1 MTIDITSFFFN
12 SSIEGAT
19 ATSAWG
25 TSIGQSKSKE
35 CRIEDEKPGVLE
47 LLTGMLYKSVADKSR
62 VDLSAGSQNREVLL
76 CSLFDKIYINNQL
89 LEGQS
94 FALILVR
101 ERSKSHDGRLLIS
114 YPPYALVDGQP
125 INQSAI
131 EAMSTK
137 IGCSSNGC
145 WFVHDISIR
154 NQDELHFSSI
164 VVDKDKPK
172 IYTGTSRQRSEEWN
186 NLVEIK
192 REYTLEELGAILKDM
207 YDNAESGKQIAMIY
221 IFVFKYGEHLV
232 DIYKS
237 SEIIAAAGLNASY
250 STEVDKAYNIYRF
263 ASKKRYIL
271 PGQSLKSSFN
281 LPSSKQTI
289 FFGSPGTGKS
299 WTVQND
305 ILDGVK
311 DDFIFRTTFHPDTDY
326 SAFVGCYKP
335 VMRKL
340 SPAHQPDTIND
351 YKELVDTLK
360 EYLARKYI
368 NWNNQK
374 NYTNITTACALFGY
388 DFHDSIIKME
398 SSGEHSIVDL
408 VSDAH
413 MPGTTYDSVLRAGM
427 RIYQESSNQSL
438 NSEISYSFVPQ
449 VFTEAYVKAWQNPTE
464 QVYLV
469 IEEINRGNCA
479 QIFGDLFQL
488 LDRKKGVSEYPVKAE
503 TALAEYL
510 SNVLEGDAAEGIRE
524 GKLSLPANL
533 NIIATM
539 NTSDQSLFPMD
550 SAFKRRWD
558 WKYIPTTPP
567 ADKSR
572 TMELSFK
579 DKTTT
584 KYGTTIDAGDY
595 EYDWTEFLEKI
606 NEKIQNAT
614 HSDDKQLGF
623 WFVKTEEGAEE
634 ITISSF
640 VSKVVFY
647 LWNDVF
653 RDMGAKDSNP
663 FTIKVD
669 GKNVVM
675 SFNSFFEMNSSGQI
689 VENIGVLHT
698 FLRNVGVEPKVKKAI
713 ADAQDAAQA
722 KEMTEEA

>member
-1 MTIDITSFFFN
+1 MLPNLNELVTPIAEKIERFKMLDCALPTSFTSTVSTINRDSVQFGNGSSCVTNRNGQRIFLSNNWFYIAAILAPLHEPFYQYKKLLNQIVDKEVLKQSDSERIRLAVNSRTDIDEQDKEYLLKFALEPLWWNGGN
-12 SSIEGAT
+12 SS
-19 ATSAWG
+19 
-25 TSIGQSKSKE
+25 
-35 CRIEDEKPGVLE
+35 
-47 LLTGMLYKSVADKSR
+47 TGGKTLDR
-62 VDLSAGSQNREVLL
+62 ND
-76 CSLFDKIYINNQL
+76 
-89 LEGQS
+89 
-94 FALILVR
+94 
-101 ERSKSHDGRLLIS
+101 
-114 YPPYALVDGQP
+114 ALVSAVLS
-125 INQSAI
+125 IAKLVNASQSYVAALW
-131 EAMSTK
+131 E
-137 IGCSSNGC
+137 
-145 WFVHDISIR
+145 F
-154 NQDELHFSSI
+154 F
-164 VVDKDKPK
+164 
-172 IYTGTSRQRSEEWN
+172 
-186 NLVEIK
+186 
-192 REYTLEELGAILKDM
+192 
-207 YDNAESGKQIAMIY
+207 
-221 IFVFKYGEHLV
+221 GEHPEYASLLNEAS
-232 DIYKS
+232 DNILSNSASSAKTIYAK
-237 SEIIAAAGLNASY
+237 E
-250 STEVDKAYNIYRF
+250 
-263 ASKKRYIL
+263 
-271 PGQSLKSSFN
+271 
-281 LPSSKQTI
+281 SKQTI

-299 WTVQND
+299 WTVQHNVLKD
-305 ILDGVK
+305 VK
-311 DDFIFRTTFHPDTDY
+311 DDYIFRTTFHPDTDY
-326 SAFVGCYKP
+326 STFVGCYKP
-335 VMRKL
+335 ISKYSSWGDPSISEAKLLDVFMRTEDETLYKGSIKARYWYEALIHAEDLRRLGIDAQTLSQKL
-340 SPAHQPDTIND
+340 KDKGFASTAYTN
-351 YKELVDTLK
+351 ELTSGIFKIYDWLK
-360 EYLARKYI
+360 ENSLI
-368 NWNNQK
+368 
-374 NYTNITTACALFGY
+374 G
-388 DFHDSIIKME
+388 
-398 SSGEHSIVDL
+398 
-408 VSDAH
+408 
-413 MPGTTYDSVLRAGM
+413 
-427 RIYQESSNQSL
+427 SNT
-438 NSEISYSFVPQ
+438 ISYNFEPQ
-449 VFTEAYVKAWQNPTE
+449 VFTLAYIKAWQNPTE

-510 SNVLEGDAAEGIRE
+510 SSVLEGDAAEGIRD

-653 RDMGAKDSNP
+653 KDMGAKDSNP

-675 SFNSFFEMNSSGQI
+675 SFNSFFEMNSFGQI

>member
-1 MTIDITSFFFN
+1 MLPNLYELVTPIAEKIERFKMLDCALPTSFTSAVSTINRDSVQFGN
-12 SSIEGAT
+12 SSSCVT
-19 ATSAWG
+19 NRN
-25 TSIGQSKSKE
+25 GQ
-35 CRIEDEKPGVLE
+35 RIFLSNNWFYIAAILAPLHEPFYQYKK
-47 LLTGMLYKSVADKSR
+47 LLNQIVDK
-62 VDLSAGSQNREVLL
+62 EVLKQSDSERIRL
-76 CSLFDKIYINNQL
+76 AVNSRTDIDEQDKEYL
-89 LEGQS
+89 LK
-94 FALILVR
+94 FALEPLWWNGGNSSTGGKTLDRNDALV
-101 ERSKSHDGRLLIS
+101 SAVLSIAKLVNASQS
-114 YPPYALVDGQP
+114 YVATLWEFFGEHPEYALLLNVASDN
-125 INQSAI
+125 ILNNSVSA
-131 EAMSTK
+131 TK
-137 IGCSSNGC
+137 A
-145 WFVHDISIR
+145 
-154 NQDELHFSSI
+154 
-164 VVDKDKPK
+164 
-172 IYTGTSRQRSEEWN
+172 IYAKE
-186 NLVEIK
+186 
-192 REYTLEELGAILKDM
+192 
-207 YDNAESGKQIAMIY
+207 
-221 IFVFKYGEHLV
+221 
-232 DIYKS
+232 
-237 SEIIAAAGLNASY
+237 
-250 STEVDKAYNIYRF
+250 
-263 ASKKRYIL
+263 
-271 PGQSLKSSFN
+271 
-281 LPSSKQTI
+281 SKQTI
-289 FFGSPGTGKS
+289 FYGSPGTGKS

-335 VMRKL
+335 IKTKVEKTRRVLSAEDLAAIYVRDVVPTEHLKTGHIEPRIKFGIEYCEYFGGSLGKYDINNVLELAGIELATGCIEDRVGMTYVKYGVSVGLKL
-340 SPAHQPDTIND
+340 DA
-351 YKELVDTLK
+351 
-360 EYLARKYI
+360 
-368 NWNNQK
+368 QK
-374 NYTNITTACALFGY
+374 NT
-388 DFHDSIIKME
+388 
-398 SSGEHSIVDL
+398 
-408 VSDAH
+408 
-413 MPGTTYDSVLRAGM
+413 GTITYD
-427 RIYQESSNQSL
+427 
-438 NSEISYSFVPQ
+438 FVPQ
-449 VFTEAYVKAWQNPTE
+449 VFTEAYIKAWQNPTE

-510 SNVLEGDAAEGIRE
+510 SDVLEGDAAEGIRD
-524 GKLSLPANL
+524 GKLRLPANL

-653 RDMGAKDSNP
+653 KDMGAKDSNP

-675 SFNSFFEMNSSGQI
+675 SFNSFFEMNSLGQI

>member
-1 MTIDITSFFFN
+1 MVKLLLGERDKYTSV
-12 SSIEGAT
+12 I
-19 ATSAWG
+19 
-25 TSIGQSKSKE
+25 
-35 CRIEDEKPGVLE
+35 
-47 LLTGMLYKSVADKSR
+47 
-62 VDLSAGSQNREVLL
+62 
-76 CSLFDKIYINNQL
+76 
-89 LEGQS
+89 
-94 FALILVR
+94 
-101 ERSKSHDGRLLIS
+101 
-114 YPPYALVDGQP
+114 
-125 INQSAI
+125 
-131 EAMSTK
+131 
-137 IGCSSNGC
+137 
-145 WFVHDISIR
+145 
-154 NQDELHFSSI
+154 
-164 VVDKDKPK
+164 
-172 IYTGTSRQRSEEWN
+172 
-186 NLVEIK
+186 
-192 REYTLEELGAILKDM
+192 
-207 YDNAESGKQIAMIY
+207 
-221 IFVFKYGEHLV
+221 
-232 DIYKS
+232 
-237 SEIIAAAGLNASY
+237 
-250 STEVDKAYNIYRF
+250 
-263 ASKKRYIL
+263 
-271 PGQSLKSSFN
+271 
-281 LPSSKQTI
+281 
-289 FFGSPGTGKS
+289 
-299 WTVQND
+299 
-305 ILDGVK
+305 
-311 DDFIFRTTFHPDTDY
+311 
-326 SAFVGCYKP
+326 
-335 VMRKL
+335 
-340 SPAHQPDTIND
+340 
-351 YKELVDTLK
+351 
-360 EYLARKYI
+360 
-368 NWNNQK
+368 
-374 NYTNITTACALFGY
+374 
-388 DFHDSIIKME
+388 
-398 SSGEHSIVDL
+398 
-408 VSDAH
+408 
-413 MPGTTYDSVLRAGM
+413 TYD
-427 RIYQESSNQSL
+427 
-438 NSEISYSFVPQ
+438 FVPQ

-488 LDRKKGVSEYPVKAE
+488 LDRNKGVSEYPVKAD

-510 SNVLEGDAAEGIRE
+510 TNILEGDAEEGIRD
-524 GKLSLPANL
+524 GKLCLPPNL

-595 EYDWTEFLEKI
+595 EYDWTEFLDKI

-653 RDMGAKDSNP
+653 KDMGAKDSNP

>member
-1 MTIDITSFFFN
+1 MFYHYVKKLVENSRRISAENLQFTGNISKLKKGFPNEYKGLEVRVGFGQGNWADVTWIGFLETGQTIQKGIYPVYLYYRDRDILILAYGVSATYKPDIMWPDCGAIAVKDYFIQNHFPPIKKYPFSLVYKAYHLMGSDAITSEYDLDLDAL
-12 SSIEGAT
+12 I
-19 ATSAWG
+19 
-25 TSIGQSKSKE
+25 
-35 CRIEDEKPGVLE
+35 DY
-47 LLTGMLYKSVADKSR
+47 YKSIM
-62 VDLSAGSQNREVLL
+62 G
-76 CSLFDKIYINNQL
+76 I
-89 LEGQS
+89 
-94 FALILVR
+94 
-101 ERSKSHDGRLLIS
+101 
-114 YPPYALVDGQP
+114 
-125 INQSAI
+125 
-131 EAMSTK
+131 
-137 IGCSSNGC
+137 
-145 WFVHDISIR
+145 
-154 NQDELHFSSI
+154 
-164 VVDKDKPK
+164 
-172 IYTGTSRQRSEEWN
+172 
-186 NLVEIK
+186 
-192 REYTLEELGAILKDM
+192 
-207 YDNAESGKQIAMIY
+207 
-221 IFVFKYGEHLV
+221 
-232 DIYKS
+232 
-237 SEIIAAAGLNASY
+237 SEIELNNAIDAKSQC
-250 STEVDKAYNIYRF
+250 
-263 ASKKRYIL
+263 
-271 PGQSLKSSFN
+271 QSI
-281 LPSSKQTI
+281 PQCMQAI
-289 FFGSPGTGKS
+289 FYGSPGTGKS
-299 WTVQND
+299 WTVQNN

-408 VSDAH
+408 ISDAH

-464 QVYLV
+464 QIYLV

-510 SNVLEGDAAEGIRE
+510 SNVLAGDAAEGIRD

-595 EYDWTEFLEKI
+595 EYDWTEFLDKI

-653 RDMGAKDSNP
+653 KDMGAKDSNP

-675 SFNSFFEMNSSGQI
+675 SFNSFFEMNSLGQI

-713 ADAQDAAQA
+713 ADA
-722 KEMTEEA
+722 

>member
-1 MTIDITSFFFN
+1 MIDLYTFLDQLSENSDFKAELSRRGGYITFSNSGRRGGIKYFQIGIDNILQTLKDILENYLVFKHLTLYEETPWRDNGSMFFKDPVANANSTVQTKPLFSTLSKVIIWGNYPALNDVDPDSEMIITRESLTNTISKLEDLAKKFIP
-12 SSIEGAT
+12 IERR
-19 ATSAWG
+19 
-25 TSIGQSKSKE
+25 K
-35 CRIEDEKPGVLE
+35 
-47 LLTGMLYKSVADKSR
+47 LTQ
-62 VDLSAGSQNREVLL
+62 LSADSHQI
-76 CSLFDKIYINNQL
+76 IY
-89 LEGQS
+89 
-94 FALILVR
+94 
-101 ERSKSHDGRLLIS
+101 
-114 YPPYALVDGQP
+114 Y
-125 INQSAI
+125 
-131 EAMSTK
+131 
-137 IGCSSNGC
+137 
-145 WFVHDISIR
+145 
-154 NQDELHFSSI
+154 
-164 VVDKDKPK
+164 
-172 IYTGTSRQRSEEWN
+172 
-186 NLVEIK
+186 
-192 REYTLEELGAILKDM
+192 
-207 YDNAESGKQIAMIY
+207 
-221 IFVFKYGEHLV
+221 
-232 DIYKS
+232 
-237 SEIIAAAGLNASY
+237 
-250 STEVDKAYNIYRF
+250 
-263 ASKKRYIL
+263 
-271 PGQSLKSSFN
+271 
-281 LPSSKQTI
+281 
-289 FFGSPGTGKS
+289 GSPGTGKS
-299 WTVQND
+299 WTVQNNVLKD
-305 ILDGVK
+305 VK
-311 DDFIFRTTFHPDTDY
+311 EDYIFRTTFHPDTDY
-326 SAFVGCYKP
+326 STFVGCYKP
-335 VMRKL
+335 ISKYSLWGDPNLSEAKL
-340 SPAHQPDTIND
+340 LEIFMKTEDKSL
-351 YKELVDTLK
+351 YKGSTKARYWYEALIHTEDLRRLGIDAQTLSQKLK
-360 EYLARKYI
+360 EKGFVNTA
-368 NWNNQK
+368 
-374 NYTNITTACALFGY
+374 YTNELTSGIFKIY
-388 DFHDSIIKME
+388 DWLKEDSLIG
-398 SSGEHSIVDL
+398 SSS
-408 VSDAH
+408 
-413 MPGTTYDSVLRAGM
+413 
-427 RIYQESSNQSL
+427 
-438 NSEISYSFVPQ
+438 ISYAFEPQ
-449 VFTEAYVKAWQNPTE
+449 VFTLAYIKAWQNPTE

-510 SNVLEGDAAEGIRE
+510 SNVLEGDAAEGIRD

-653 RDMGAKDSNP
+653 KDMGAKDSNP

-675 SFNSFFEMNSSGQI
+675 SFNSFFEMNSLGQI

>member
-1 MTIDITSFFFN
+1 MLPNLNELVTPIAEKIERFKMLDCALPTSFTSTVSTINRDSVQFGN
-12 SSIEGAT
+12 SSSCVT
-19 ATSAWG
+19 NRN
-25 TSIGQSKSKE
+25 GQ
-35 CRIEDEKPGVLE
+35 RIFLSNNWFYIAAILAPLHEPFYQYKK
-47 LLTGMLYKSVADKSR
+47 LLNQIVDK
-62 VDLSAGSQNREVLL
+62 EVLKQSDSERIRL
-76 CSLFDKIYINNQL
+76 AVNSRTDIDEQDKEYL
-89 LEGQS
+89 LK
-94 FALILVR
+94 FALEPLWWNGGNSSTGGKTLDR
-101 ERSKSHDGRLLIS
+101 ND
-114 YPPYALVDGQP
+114 ALVSAVLS
-125 INQSAI
+125 IAKLVNASQSYVA
-131 EAMSTK
+131 
-137 IGCSSNGC
+137 
-145 WFVHDISIR
+145 
-154 NQDELHFSSI
+154 
-164 VVDKDKPK
+164 
-172 IYTGTSRQRSEEWN
+172 
-186 NLVEIK
+186 
-192 REYTLEELGAILKDM
+192 TLWE
-207 YDNAESGKQIAMIY
+207 
-221 IFVFKYGEHLV
+221 FFGEHPEYASLLNEAS
-232 DIYKS
+232 DNILSNSASSAKTIYAK
-237 SEIIAAAGLNASY
+237 E
-250 STEVDKAYNIYRF
+250 
-263 ASKKRYIL
+263 
-271 PGQSLKSSFN
+271 
-281 LPSSKQTI
+281 SKQTI

-299 WTVQND
+299 WTVQHNVLKD
-305 ILDGVK
+305 VK
-311 DDFIFRTTFHPDTDY
+311 DDYIFRTTFHPDTDY
-326 SAFVGCYKP
+326 STFVGCYKP
-335 VMRKL
+335 ISKYSSWGNPSISEAKLLDIFMRTEDETLYKGSIKARYWYEALIHAEDLRRLGIDAQTLSQKL
-340 SPAHQPDTIND
+340 KDKGFASTAYTN
-351 YKELVDTLK
+351 ELTSGIFKIYDWLK
-360 EYLARKYI
+360 ENSLI
-368 NWNNQK
+368 G
-374 NYTNITTACALFGY
+374 TNT
-388 DFHDSIIKME
+388 
-398 SSGEHSIVDL
+398 
-408 VSDAH
+408 
-413 MPGTTYDSVLRAGM
+413 
-427 RIYQESSNQSL
+427 
-438 NSEISYSFVPQ
+438 ISYNFEPQ
-449 VFTEAYVKAWQNPTE
+449 VFTLAYIKAWQNPTE

-510 SNVLEGDAAEGIRE
+510 SNVLEGDAAEGIRD

-634 ITISSF
+634 IKISSF

-653 RDMGAKDSNP
+653 KDMGAKDSNP
-663 FTIKVD
+663 FTIKID

-698 FLRNVGVEPKVKKAI
+698 FLRNVGVEPKVKKTI

>member
-1 MTIDITSFFFN
+1 MLPNLNELVTPIAEKIERFKMLDCALPTSFTSTVSTINRDSVQFGN
-12 SSIEGAT
+12 SSSCVT
-19 ATSAWG
+19 NRN
-25 TSIGQSKSKE
+25 GQ
-35 CRIEDEKPGVLE
+35 RIFLSNNWFYIAAILAPLHEPFYQYKK
-47 LLTGMLYKSVADKSR
+47 LLNQIVDK
-62 VDLSAGSQNREVLL
+62 EVLKQSDSERIRL
-76 CSLFDKIYINNQL
+76 AVNSRTDIDEQDKEYL
-89 LEGQS
+89 LK
-94 FALILVR
+94 FALEPLWWNGGNSSTGGKTLDRNDALV
-101 ERSKSHDGRLLIS
+101 SAVLSIAKLVNASQS
-114 YPPYALVDGQP
+114 YVATLWEFFGEHPEYALLLNVASDN
-125 INQSAI
+125 ILNNSASI
-131 EAMSTK
+131 TK
-137 IGCSSNGC
+137 A
-145 WFVHDISIR
+145 
-154 NQDELHFSSI
+154 
-164 VVDKDKPK
+164 
-172 IYTGTSRQRSEEWN
+172 IYAKE
-186 NLVEIK
+186 
-192 REYTLEELGAILKDM
+192 
-207 YDNAESGKQIAMIY
+207 
-221 IFVFKYGEHLV
+221 
-232 DIYKS
+232 
-237 SEIIAAAGLNASY
+237 
-250 STEVDKAYNIYRF
+250 
-263 ASKKRYIL
+263 
-271 PGQSLKSSFN
+271 
-281 LPSSKQTI
+281 SKQTI
-289 FFGSPGTGKS
+289 FYGSPGTGKS

-335 VMRKL
+335 VKTKIGKTDRVL
-340 SPAHQPDTIND
+340 SAEDLAAIYVRDVVPTEHLKTGHIEPRIKFGIEYCEYFGGSLGKYDINNVLELAGIELATGCLEDRVGMTYVKYGVSVGLKRDASKNTGTI
-351 YKELVDTLK
+351 
-360 EYLARKYI
+360 
-368 NWNNQK
+368 
-374 NYTNITTACALFGY
+374 
-388 DFHDSIIKME
+388 
-398 SSGEHSIVDL
+398 
-408 VSDAH
+408 
-413 MPGTTYDSVLRAGM
+413 TYD
-427 RIYQESSNQSL
+427 
-438 NSEISYSFVPQ
+438 FVPQ
-449 VFTEAYVKAWQNPTE
+449 VFTEAYVKAWQNPAE
-464 QVYLV
+464 QIYLV

-510 SNVLEGDAAEGIRE
+510 SNVLEGDAAEGIRD

-653 RDMGAKDSNP
+653 KDMGAKDSNP

-675 SFNSFFEMNSSGQI
+675 SFNSFFEMNSLGQI

>member
-1 MTIDITSFFFN
+1 MLPNLNELVTPIAEKIERFKMLDCALPTSFTSTVSTINRDSVQFGN
-12 SSIEGAT
+12 SSSCVT
-19 ATSAWG
+19 NRN
-25 TSIGQSKSKE
+25 GQ
-35 CRIEDEKPGVLE
+35 RIFLSNNWFYIAAILAPLHEPFYQYKK
-47 LLTGMLYKSVADKSR
+47 LLNQIVDK
-62 VDLSAGSQNREVLL
+62 EVLKQSDSERIRL
-76 CSLFDKIYINNQL
+76 AVNSRTDIDEQDKEYL
-89 LEGQS
+89 LK
-94 FALILVR
+94 FALEPLWWNGGNSSTGGKTLDR
-101 ERSKSHDGRLLIS
+101 ND
-114 YPPYALVDGQP
+114 ALVSAVLS
-125 INQSAI
+125 IAKLVNASQSYVA
-131 EAMSTK
+131 
-137 IGCSSNGC
+137 
-145 WFVHDISIR
+145 
-154 NQDELHFSSI
+154 
-164 VVDKDKPK
+164 
-172 IYTGTSRQRSEEWN
+172 
-186 NLVEIK
+186 
-192 REYTLEELGAILKDM
+192 TLWE
-207 YDNAESGKQIAMIY
+207 
-221 IFVFKYGEHLV
+221 FFGEHPEYASLLNEAS
-232 DIYKS
+232 DNILSNSASSAKTIYAK
-237 SEIIAAAGLNASY
+237 E
-250 STEVDKAYNIYRF
+250 
-263 ASKKRYIL
+263 
-271 PGQSLKSSFN
+271 
-281 LPSSKQTI
+281 SKQTI

-299 WTVQND
+299 WTVQHNVLKD
-305 ILDGVK
+305 VK
-311 DDFIFRTTFHPDTDY
+311 DDYIFRTTFQPDTDY
-326 SAFVGCYKP
+326 STFVGCYKP
-335 VMRKL
+335 ISKYSSWGDPSISEAKLLDIFMRTEDETLYKGSIKARYWYEALIHTEDLRRLGIDAQTLSQKL
-340 SPAHQPDTIND
+340 KDKGFASTA
-351 YKELVDTLK
+351 
-360 EYLARKYI
+360 
-368 NWNNQK
+368 
-374 NYTNITTACALFGY
+374 YTNELTSGIFKIY
-388 DFHDSIIKME
+388 DWLKGNLLI
-398 SSGEHSIVDL
+398 G
-408 VSDAH
+408 
-413 MPGTTYDSVLRAGM
+413 
-427 RIYQESSNQSL
+427 SNT
-438 NSEISYSFVPQ
+438 ISYNFEPQ
-449 VFTEAYVKAWQNPTE
+449 VFTLAYIKAWQNPTE
-464 QVYLV
+464 QIYLV

-510 SNVLEGDAAEGIRE
+510 SNVLEGDAAEGIRD

-595 EYDWTEFLEKI
+595 EYDWTEFLDKI

-653 RDMGAKDSNP
+653 KDMGAKDSNP

-675 SFNSFFEMNSSGQI
+675 SFNSFFEMNSLGQI

>member
-1 MTIDITSFFFN
+1 MFYHYVKKLVENSRRISAENLQFTGNISKLKRGFPNEYKGLEVRVGFGLGNWADVTWIGFLETGQTIQKGIYPVYLYYRDRDILILAYGVSATYKPDIMWPDCGAIAVKDYFIQNHFPPIKKYSFSLVYKAYHLMGSDAITSEYDLDLDAL
-12 SSIEGAT
+12 I
-19 ATSAWG
+19 
-25 TSIGQSKSKE
+25 
-35 CRIEDEKPGVLE
+35 DY
-47 LLTGMLYKSVADKSR
+47 YKSIM
-62 VDLSAGSQNREVLL
+62 G
-76 CSLFDKIYINNQL
+76 I
-89 LEGQS
+89 
-94 FALILVR
+94 
-101 ERSKSHDGRLLIS
+101 
-114 YPPYALVDGQP
+114 
-125 INQSAI
+125 
-131 EAMSTK
+131 
-137 IGCSSNGC
+137 
-145 WFVHDISIR
+145 
-154 NQDELHFSSI
+154 
-164 VVDKDKPK
+164 
-172 IYTGTSRQRSEEWN
+172 
-186 NLVEIK
+186 
-192 REYTLEELGAILKDM
+192 
-207 YDNAESGKQIAMIY
+207 
-221 IFVFKYGEHLV
+221 
-232 DIYKS
+232 
-237 SEIIAAAGLNASY
+237 SEIELNNAIDAKSQC
-250 STEVDKAYNIYRF
+250 
-263 ASKKRYIL
+263 
-271 PGQSLKSSFN
+271 QSI
-281 LPSSKQTI
+281 PQCMQAI
-289 FFGSPGTGKS
+289 FYGSPGTGKS

-305 ILDGVK
+305 ILDGIK

-335 VMRKL
+335 VKTKVGKTDRVLSAEDLAAIYVRDVVPTEHLKTGHIEPRIKFGIEYCEYFGGSLAKYDINNVLALAGIELATGCIEDRVGMTYVKYGVSVGLKL
-340 SPAHQPDTIND
+340 DT
-351 YKELVDTLK
+351 
-360 EYLARKYI
+360 
-368 NWNNQK
+368 QK
-374 NYTNITTACALFGY
+374 NI
-388 DFHDSIIKME
+388 
-398 SSGEHSIVDL
+398 
-408 VSDAH
+408 
-413 MPGTTYDSVLRAGM
+413 GTITYD
-427 RIYQESSNQSL
+427 
-438 NSEISYSFVPQ
+438 FVPQ

-510 SNVLEGDAAEGIRE
+510 SNVLEGDAAEGIRD

-653 RDMGAKDSNP
+653 KDMGAKDSNP

-675 SFNSFFEMNSSGQI
+675 SFNSFFEMNSLGQI

>member
-1 MTIDITSFFFN
+1 MYTFLDQLSENSDFKAELSRRGGYITFSNSGRRGGIKYFQIGLDNILQTLKDILENYLVFEHLTLYEETPWRDNGSMFFKDPVANANSTVQTKPLFSTLSKVIIWGNYPALNDVDPDSEMIITRESLTNTISKLEDLAKKFIP
-12 SSIEGAT
+12 IERR
-19 ATSAWG
+19 
-25 TSIGQSKSKE
+25 K
-35 CRIEDEKPGVLE
+35 
-47 LLTGMLYKSVADKSR
+47 LTQ
-62 VDLSAGSQNREVLL
+62 LSADSHQI
-76 CSLFDKIYINNQL
+76 IY
-89 LEGQS
+89 
-94 FALILVR
+94 
-101 ERSKSHDGRLLIS
+101 
-114 YPPYALVDGQP
+114 Y
-125 INQSAI
+125 
-131 EAMSTK
+131 
-137 IGCSSNGC
+137 
-145 WFVHDISIR
+145 
-154 NQDELHFSSI
+154 
-164 VVDKDKPK
+164 
-172 IYTGTSRQRSEEWN
+172 
-186 NLVEIK
+186 
-192 REYTLEELGAILKDM
+192 
-207 YDNAESGKQIAMIY
+207 
-221 IFVFKYGEHLV
+221 
-232 DIYKS
+232 
-237 SEIIAAAGLNASY
+237 
-250 STEVDKAYNIYRF
+250 
-263 ASKKRYIL
+263 
-271 PGQSLKSSFN
+271 
-281 LPSSKQTI
+281 
-289 FFGSPGTGKS
+289 GSPGTGKS
-299 WTVQND
+299 WTVQNNVLKD
-305 ILDGVK
+305 VK
-311 DDFIFRTTFHPDTDY
+311 EDYIFRTTFHPDTDY
-326 SAFVGCYKP
+326 STFIGCYKP
-335 VMRKL
+335 ISTRRVSKVL
-340 SPAHQPDTIND
+340 SYD
-351 YKELVDTLK
+351 ELEK
-360 EYLARKYI
+360 EYEKYKPLYKTSTEANANFI
-368 NWNNQK
+368 KDHAESLLKASKGTSLNQVVK
-374 NYTNITTACALFGY
+374 NLFSTGNDTYFVEMVKLLLGERDKYTSVI
-388 DFHDSIIKME
+388 
-398 SSGEHSIVDL
+398 
-408 VSDAH
+408 
-413 MPGTTYDSVLRAGM
+413 TYD
-427 RIYQESSNQSL
+427 
-438 NSEISYSFVPQ
+438 FVPQ

-510 SNVLEGDAAEGIRE
+510 SNVLEGDAAEGIRD

-653 RDMGAKDSNP
+653 KDMGAKDSNP

-675 SFNSFFEMNSSGQI
+675 SFNSFFEMNSLGQI

>member
-1 MTIDITSFFFN
+1 MLPNLNELVTPIAEKIERFKMLDCALPTSFTSTVSTINRDSVQFGN
-12 SSIEGAT
+12 SSSCVT
-19 ATSAWG
+19 NRN
-25 TSIGQSKSKE
+25 GQ
-35 CRIEDEKPGVLE
+35 RIFLSNNWFYIAAILAPLHEPFYQYKK
-47 LLTGMLYKSVADKSR
+47 LL
-62 VDLSAGSQNREVLL
+62 
-76 CSLFDKIYINNQL
+76 NQ
-89 LEGQS
+89 
-94 FALILVR
+94 I
-101 ERSKSHDGRLLIS
+101 
-114 YPPYALVDGQP
+114 
-125 INQSAI
+125 
-131 EAMSTK
+131 
-137 IGCSSNGC
+137 
-145 WFVHDISIR
+145 
-154 NQDELHFSSI
+154 
-164 VVDKDKPK
+164 VDKDVLKQSDSERIRLAVNSRTDIDEQDKEYLLKFALEPLWWNGGNSS
-172 IYTGTSRQRSEEWN
+172 TGGKTLDRN
-186 NLVEIK
+186 DALVSAVLSIAK
-192 REYTLEELGAILKDM
+192 LVNASQSYVATLWE
-207 YDNAESGKQIAMIY
+207 
-221 IFVFKYGEHLV
+221 FFGEHPEYASLLNEAS
-232 DIYKS
+232 DNILSNSASSAKTIYAK
-237 SEIIAAAGLNASY
+237 E
-250 STEVDKAYNIYRF
+250 
-263 ASKKRYIL
+263 
-271 PGQSLKSSFN
+271 
-281 LPSSKQTI
+281 SKQTI

-299 WTVQND
+299 WTVQHNVLKD
-305 ILDGVK
+305 VK
-311 DDFIFRTTFHPDTDY
+311 DDYIFRTTFHPDTDY
-326 SAFVGCYKP
+326 STFVGCYKP
-335 VMRKL
+335 ISKYSSWGDPSISEAKLLDIFMRTEDETLYKGSIKARYWYEALIHAEDLRRLGIDAQTLSQKL
-340 SPAHQPDTIND
+340 KDKGFASTAYTN
-351 YKELVDTLK
+351 ELTSGIFKIYDWLK
-360 EYLARKYI
+360 ENSLI
-368 NWNNQK
+368 G
-374 NYTNITTACALFGY
+374 TNT
-388 DFHDSIIKME
+388 
-398 SSGEHSIVDL
+398 
-408 VSDAH
+408 
-413 MPGTTYDSVLRAGM
+413 
-427 RIYQESSNQSL
+427 
-438 NSEISYSFVPQ
+438 ISYNFEPQ
-449 VFTEAYVKAWQNPTE
+449 VFTLAYIKAWQNPTE

-510 SNVLEGDAAEGIRE
+510 SNVLEGDAAEGIRD

-634 ITISSF
+634 IKISSF

-653 RDMGAKDSNP
+653 KDMGAKDSNP
-663 FTIKVD
+663 FTIKID

-722 KEMTEEA
+722 KGMTEEA

>member
-1 MTIDITSFFFN
+1 MTMKYISLKSVVEAYSANRYHTKNKFWGLLSILSNLDSIVQPGVSYDFLTSRVATFLESLFCIDDTKREYQNGATWNIMLSNQWTVKVSEQMLNGTPNIYDVATWYFRDAEFKDDIKSTDLISLFLSHSNISIEDAKDLFDFREKEVEFVSTQYDEFELQKALKLGGTNITA
-12 SSIEGAT
+12 EGAT
-19 ATSAWG
+19 IVAHPGELSRAPFIQTLYA
-25 TSIGQSKSKE
+25 GQSTLE
-35 CRIEDEKPGVLE
+35 CLIITPFRFGD
-47 LLTGMLYKSVADKSR
+47 LYYGKR
-62 VDLSAGSQNREVLL
+62 Q
-76 CSLFDKIYINNQL
+76 Q
-89 LEGQS
+89 
-94 FALILVR
+94 
-101 ERSKSHDGRLLIS
+101 GRLLS
-114 YPPYALVDGQP
+114 
-125 INQSAI
+125 S
-131 EAMSTK
+131 ST
-137 IGCSSNGC
+137 
-145 WFVHDISIR
+145 
-154 NQDELHFSSI
+154 
-164 VVDKDKPK
+164 
-172 IYTGTSRQRSEEWN
+172 
-186 NLVEIK
+186 
-192 REYTLEELGAILKDM
+192 
-207 YDNAESGKQIAMIY
+207 
-221 IFVFKYGEHLV
+221 
-232 DIYKS
+232 
-237 SEIIAAAGLNASY
+237 
-250 STEVDKAYNIYRF
+250 
-263 ASKKRYIL
+263 
-271 PGQSLKSSFN
+271 
-281 LPSSKQTI
+281 PSQTI
-289 FFGSPGTGKS
+289 FYGSPGTGKS
-299 WTVQND
+299 WTVQNNVLKD
-305 ILDGVK
+305 VK
-311 DDFIFRTTFHPDTDY
+311 EDYIFRTTFHPDTDY
-326 SAFVGCYKP
+326 STFIGCYKP
-335 VMRKL
+335 ISKRKVSKVL
-340 SPAHQPDTIND
+340 SYD
-351 YKELVDTLK
+351 ELEK
-360 EYLARKYI
+360 EYENYKPLYKTSTEANANFIKDYAESLLEASKGTSL
-368 NWNNQK
+368 NQVVK
-374 NYTNITTACALFGY
+374 NLFSTGNDTYFVEMVKLLLGERDRYTSAI
-388 DFHDSIIKME
+388 
-398 SSGEHSIVDL
+398 
-408 VSDAH
+408 
-413 MPGTTYDSVLRAGM
+413 TYD
-427 RIYQESSNQSL
+427 
-438 NSEISYSFVPQ
+438 FVPQ

-488 LDRKKGVSEYPVKAE
+488 LDRKKGISEYPVKAE

-510 SNVLEGDAAEGIRE
+510 SNVLEGDAAEGIRD

-595 EYDWTEFLEKI
+595 EYDWTEFLDKI

-653 RDMGAKDSNP
+653 KDMGAKDSNP

-675 SFNSFFEMNSSGQI
+675 SFNSFFEMNSLGQI

-722 KEMTEEA
+722 K

>member
-1 MTIDITSFFFN
+1 MLPNLNELVTPIAEKIERFKMLDCALPTSFTSTVSTINRDSVQFGN
-12 SSIEGAT
+12 SSSCVT
-19 ATSAWG
+19 NRN
-25 TSIGQSKSKE
+25 GQ
-35 CRIEDEKPGVLE
+35 RIFLSNNWFYIAAILAPLHEPFYQYKK
-47 LLTGMLYKSVADKSR
+47 LLNQIVDK
-62 VDLSAGSQNREVLL
+62 EVLKQSDSERIRL
-76 CSLFDKIYINNQL
+76 AVNSRTDIDKQDKEYL
-89 LEGQS
+89 LK
-94 FALILVR
+94 FALEPLWWNGGNSSTGGKTLDR
-101 ERSKSHDGRLLIS
+101 ND
-114 YPPYALVDGQP
+114 ALVSAVLS
-125 INQSAI
+125 IAKLVNASQSYVA
-131 EAMSTK
+131 
-137 IGCSSNGC
+137 
-145 WFVHDISIR
+145 
-154 NQDELHFSSI
+154 
-164 VVDKDKPK
+164 
-172 IYTGTSRQRSEEWN
+172 
-186 NLVEIK
+186 
-192 REYTLEELGAILKDM
+192 TLWE
-207 YDNAESGKQIAMIY
+207 
-221 IFVFKYGEHLV
+221 FFGEHPEYASLLNEAS
-232 DIYKS
+232 DNILSNSAPSAKTIYAK
-237 SEIIAAAGLNASY
+237 E
-250 STEVDKAYNIYRF
+250 
-263 ASKKRYIL
+263 
-271 PGQSLKSSFN
+271 
-281 LPSSKQTI
+281 SKQTI

-299 WTVQND
+299 WTVQHD
-305 ILDGVK
+305 VLKDVK
-311 DDFIFRTTFHPDTDY
+311 DDYIFRTTFHPDTDY
-326 SAFVGCYKP
+326 STFVGCYKP
-335 VMRKL
+335 ISKYSSWGNPSISEAKLLDIFMRTEDETLYKGSIKARYWYEALIHAEDLRRLGIDAQTLSQKL
-340 SPAHQPDTIND
+340 KDKGFASTAYTN
-351 YKELVDTLK
+351 ELTSGIFKIYDWLK
-360 EYLARKYI
+360 ENSLI
-368 NWNNQK
+368 
-374 NYTNITTACALFGY
+374 G
-388 DFHDSIIKME
+388 
-398 SSGEHSIVDL
+398 
-408 VSDAH
+408 
-413 MPGTTYDSVLRAGM
+413 
-427 RIYQESSNQSL
+427 SNT
-438 NSEISYSFVPQ
+438 ISYNFEPQ
-449 VFTEAYVKAWQNPTE
+449 VFILAYIKAWQNPTE
-464 QVYLV
+464 PVYLV

-510 SNVLEGDAAEGIRE
+510 FSVLEGDAAEGIRD

-606 NEKIQNAT
+606 NEKIQDAT

-653 RDMGAKDSNP
+653 KDMGAKDSNP

-675 SFNSFFEMNSSGQI
+675 SFNSFFEMNSFGQI

>member
-1 MTIDITSFFFN
+1 MFYHYVKKLVENSRRISAENLQFTGNISKLKRGFPNEYKGLEVRVGFGQGNWADVTWIGFLETGQTIQKGIYPVYLYYRDRDILILAYGVSATYKPDIMWPDCGAIAVKDYFIQNHFPPIKKYPFSLVYKAYHLMGSDAITSEYDLDLDAL
-12 SSIEGAT
+12 I
-19 ATSAWG
+19 
-25 TSIGQSKSKE
+25 
-35 CRIEDEKPGVLE
+35 DY
-47 LLTGMLYKSVADKSR
+47 YKSIM
-62 VDLSAGSQNREVLL
+62 G
-76 CSLFDKIYINNQL
+76 I
-89 LEGQS
+89 
-94 FALILVR
+94 
-101 ERSKSHDGRLLIS
+101 
-114 YPPYALVDGQP
+114 
-125 INQSAI
+125 
-131 EAMSTK
+131 
-137 IGCSSNGC
+137 
-145 WFVHDISIR
+145 
-154 NQDELHFSSI
+154 
-164 VVDKDKPK
+164 
-172 IYTGTSRQRSEEWN
+172 
-186 NLVEIK
+186 
-192 REYTLEELGAILKDM
+192 
-207 YDNAESGKQIAMIY
+207 
-221 IFVFKYGEHLV
+221 
-232 DIYKS
+232 
-237 SEIIAAAGLNASY
+237 SEIELNNAIDAKSQC
-250 STEVDKAYNIYRF
+250 
-263 ASKKRYIL
+263 
-271 PGQSLKSSFN
+271 QSI
-281 LPSSKQTI
+281 PQCMQAI
-289 FFGSPGTGKS
+289 FYGSPGTGKS

-335 VMRKL
+335 IKKKVEKARSVLSAEDLAAIYVRDVVPTEHLKTGHIEPRIKFGIEYCEYFGGSLGKYDINNVLELAGIELATGCIEDRVGITYVKYGVSVGLKL
-340 SPAHQPDTIND
+340 DVSKNTGTI
-351 YKELVDTLK
+351 
-360 EYLARKYI
+360 
-368 NWNNQK
+368 
-374 NYTNITTACALFGY
+374 
-388 DFHDSIIKME
+388 
-398 SSGEHSIVDL
+398 
-408 VSDAH
+408 
-413 MPGTTYDSVLRAGM
+413 TYD
-427 RIYQESSNQSL
+427 
-438 NSEISYSFVPQ
+438 FVPQ

-510 SNVLEGDAAEGIRE
+510 SNVLEGDAAEGIRD

-653 RDMGAKDSNP
+653 KDMGAKDSNP

-675 SFNSFFEMNSSGQI
+675 SFNSFFEMNSLGQI

>member
-1 MTIDITSFFFN
+1 MLPNLNELVTPIAEKIERFKMLDCALPTSFTSTVSTINRDSVQFGNSSSCVTNRNGQRIFLSNNWFYIAAILAPLHEPFYQYKKLLNQIVDKEVLKQSDSERIRLAVNSRIDIDEQDKEYLLKFALEPLWWNGGN
-12 SSIEGAT
+12 SSTGGKTLDRNDALVSAVLSIAKLVNASQSYVAT
-19 ATSAWG
+19 LWEFFG
-25 TSIGQSKSKE
+25 E
-35 CRIEDEKPGVLE
+35 HPE
-47 LLTGMLYKSVADKSR
+47 
-62 VDLSAGSQNREVLL
+62 
-76 CSLFDKIYINNQL
+76 
-89 LEGQS
+89 
-94 FALILVR
+94 
-101 ERSKSHDGRLLIS
+101 
-114 YPPYALVDGQP
+114 YALLLNVASDN
-125 INQSAI
+125 ILNNSA
-131 EAMSTK
+131 SVTK
-137 IGCSSNGC
+137 A
-145 WFVHDISIR
+145 
-154 NQDELHFSSI
+154 
-164 VVDKDKPK
+164 
-172 IYTGTSRQRSEEWN
+172 IYAKE
-186 NLVEIK
+186 
-192 REYTLEELGAILKDM
+192 
-207 YDNAESGKQIAMIY
+207 
-221 IFVFKYGEHLV
+221 
-232 DIYKS
+232 
-237 SEIIAAAGLNASY
+237 
-250 STEVDKAYNIYRF
+250 
-263 ASKKRYIL
+263 
-271 PGQSLKSSFN
+271 
-281 LPSSKQTI
+281 SKQTI
-289 FFGSPGTGKS
+289 FYGSPGTGKS

-335 VMRKL
+335 VKTKVGKTGRVLSAEDLAAIYVRDVVPTEHLKTGHIEPRIKFGIEYCEYFGGSLGKYDINNVLELAGIELATGCLEDRVGMTYVKYGVSVGLKL
-340 SPAHQPDTIND
+340 DTP
-351 YKELVDTLK
+351 
-360 EYLARKYI
+360 
-368 NWNNQK
+368 K
-374 NYTNITTACALFGY
+374 NT
-388 DFHDSIIKME
+388 
-398 SSGEHSIVDL
+398 
-408 VSDAH
+408 
-413 MPGTTYDSVLRAGM
+413 GTITYD
-427 RIYQESSNQSL
+427 
-438 NSEISYSFVPQ
+438 FVPQ
-449 VFTEAYVKAWQNPTE
+449 VFTEAYIKAWQNPTE

-479 QIFGDLFQL
+479 QVFGDLFQL

-510 SNVLEGDAAEGIRE
+510 SNVLEGDAAEGIRD

-595 EYDWTEFLEKI
+595 EYDWTEFLDKI

-653 RDMGAKDSNP
+653 KDMGAKDSNP

-675 SFNSFFEMNSSGQI
+675 SFNSFFEMNSLGQI

>member
-1 MTIDITSFFFN
+1 MLPNLNELVTPIAEKIERFKMLDCALPTSFTSTVSTINRDSVQFGN
-12 SSIEGAT
+12 SSSCVT
-19 ATSAWG
+19 NRN
-25 TSIGQSKSKE
+25 GQ
-35 CRIEDEKPGVLE
+35 RIFLSNNWFYIAAILAPLHEPFYQYKK
-47 LLTGMLYKSVADKSR
+47 LLNQIVDK
-62 VDLSAGSQNREVLL
+62 EVLKQSDSERIRL
-76 CSLFDKIYINNQL
+76 AVNSRTDIEKQDKEYL
-89 LEGQS
+89 LK
-94 FALILVR
+94 FALEPLWWNGGNSSTGGKTLDR
-101 ERSKSHDGRLLIS
+101 ND
-114 YPPYALVDGQP
+114 ALVSAVLS
-125 INQSAI
+125 IAKLVNASQSYVA
-131 EAMSTK
+131 
-137 IGCSSNGC
+137 
-145 WFVHDISIR
+145 
-154 NQDELHFSSI
+154 
-164 VVDKDKPK
+164 
-172 IYTGTSRQRSEEWN
+172 
-186 NLVEIK
+186 
-192 REYTLEELGAILKDM
+192 TLWE
-207 YDNAESGKQIAMIY
+207 
-221 IFVFKYGEHLV
+221 FFGEHPEYASLLNEAS
-232 DIYKS
+232 DNILSNSASSAKTIYAK
-237 SEIIAAAGLNASY
+237 EI
-250 STEVDKAYNIYRF
+250 
-263 ASKKRYIL
+263 
-271 PGQSLKSSFN
+271 
-281 LPSSKQTI
+281 KQTI

-299 WTVQND
+299 WTVQHNVLKD
-305 ILDGVK
+305 VK
-311 DDFIFRTTFHPDTDY
+311 DDYIFRTTFHPDTDY
-326 SAFVGCYKP
+326 STFVGCYKP
-335 VMRKL
+335 ISKYSSWGDPSISEAKLLDIFMRTEDETLYKGSIKARYWYEALIHAEDLRRLGIDAQTLSQKL
-340 SPAHQPDTIND
+340 KDKGFASTAYTN
-351 YKELVDTLK
+351 ELTSGIFKIYDWLK
-360 EYLARKYI
+360 ENSLI
-368 NWNNQK
+368 
-374 NYTNITTACALFGY
+374 G
-388 DFHDSIIKME
+388 
-398 SSGEHSIVDL
+398 
-408 VSDAH
+408 
-413 MPGTTYDSVLRAGM
+413 
-427 RIYQESSNQSL
+427 SNT
-438 NSEISYSFVPQ
+438 ISYNFEPQ
-449 VFTEAYVKAWQNPTE
+449 VFILAYIKAWQNPTE

-510 SNVLEGDAAEGIRE
+510 SSVLEGDAAEGIRD

-653 RDMGAKDSNP
+653 KDMGAKDSNP

-675 SFNSFFEMNSSGQI
+675 SFNSFFEMNSFGQI

-713 ADAQDAAQA
+713 ADAQNAAQA

>member
-1 MTIDITSFFFN
+1 MIIDITSFFFN

-47 LLTGMLYKSVADKSR
+47 LLTGMLYKSLADKSR

-94 FALILVR
+94 FVLILVR

-131 EAMSTK
+131 EAMSSK
-137 IGCSSNGC
+137 IGCNSNGC

-172 IYTGTSRQRSEEWN
+172 IYTGTSKQRSEEWN
-186 NLVEIK
+186 NLVEIN
-192 REYTLEELGAILKDM
+192 REYTLEELGTILKDM
-207 YDNAESGKQIAMIY
+207 YDNAESGKQVAMIY

-271 PGQSLKSSFN
+271 PGQSLKSPAN

-335 VMRKL
+335 VKTTTGKKGRVLSVEDLAAIYVRDVVPTEHLKTGHIEPRIKFGIEYCEYFGGSLGKYDINNVLELAGIELATGCIEDRVGMTYVKYGVSVGLKL
-340 SPAHQPDTIND
+340 DASKNTGTI
-351 YKELVDTLK
+351 
-360 EYLARKYI
+360 
-368 NWNNQK
+368 
-374 NYTNITTACALFGY
+374 
-388 DFHDSIIKME
+388 
-398 SSGEHSIVDL
+398 
-408 VSDAH
+408 
-413 MPGTTYDSVLRAGM
+413 TYD
-427 RIYQESSNQSL
+427 
-438 NSEISYSFVPQ
+438 FVPQ

-464 QVYLV
+464 QIYLV

-510 SNVLEGDAAEGIRE
+510 SNVLEGDAAEGIRD

-653 RDMGAKDSNP
+653 KDMGAKDSNP

-675 SFNSFFEMNSSGQI
+675 SFNSFFEMNSLGQI

-713 ADAQDAAQA
+713 ADAQDATQA

>member
-207 YDNAESGKQIAMIY
+207 YDNAESGKQVAMIY

-299 WTVQND
+299 WTIQND

-335 VMRKL
+335 VKTKVGKTGRVLSAEDLAAIYVRDVVPTEHLKTGHIEPRINFGIEYCEYFGGSLGKYDINNVLELAGIELATGCIEDRVGMTYVKYGVSVGLKL
-340 SPAHQPDTIND
+340 DASKNTGTI
-351 YKELVDTLK
+351 
-360 EYLARKYI
+360 
-368 NWNNQK
+368 
-374 NYTNITTACALFGY
+374 
-388 DFHDSIIKME
+388 
-398 SSGEHSIVDL
+398 
-408 VSDAH
+408 
-413 MPGTTYDSVLRAGM
+413 TYD
-427 RIYQESSNQSL
+427 
-438 NSEISYSFVPQ
+438 FVPQ

-464 QVYLV
+464 QIYLV

-510 SNVLEGDAAEGIRE
+510 SNVLEGDAAEGIRD

-595 EYDWTEFLEKI
+595 EYDWTEFLDKI

-653 RDMGAKDSNP
+653 KDMGTKDSNP

-713 ADAQDAAQA
+713 ADVQDAAQA

>member
-1 MTIDITSFFFN
+1 MLPNLNELVTPIAEKIERFKMLDCELPTSFTSTVSTINRDSVQFGN
-12 SSIEGAT
+12 SSSCVT
-19 ATSAWG
+19 NRN
-25 TSIGQSKSKE
+25 GQ
-35 CRIEDEKPGVLE
+35 RIFLSNNWFYIAAILAPLHKPFYQYKK
-47 LLTGMLYKSVADKSR
+47 LLNQIVDK
-62 VDLSAGSQNREVLL
+62 EVLKQSDSERIRL
-76 CSLFDKIYINNQL
+76 AVNSRTDIDEQDKEYL
-89 LEGQS
+89 LK
-94 FALILVR
+94 FALEPLWWNGGNSSTGGKTLDRNDALV
-101 ERSKSHDGRLLIS
+101 SAVLSIAKLVNASQS
-114 YPPYALVDGQP
+114 YVATLWEFFGEHPEYALLLNVASDN
-125 INQSAI
+125 ILNNSVSA
-131 EAMSTK
+131 TK
-137 IGCSSNGC
+137 A
-145 WFVHDISIR
+145 
-154 NQDELHFSSI
+154 
-164 VVDKDKPK
+164 
-172 IYTGTSRQRSEEWN
+172 IYAKE
-186 NLVEIK
+186 
-192 REYTLEELGAILKDM
+192 
-207 YDNAESGKQIAMIY
+207 
-221 IFVFKYGEHLV
+221 
-232 DIYKS
+232 
-237 SEIIAAAGLNASY
+237 
-250 STEVDKAYNIYRF
+250 
-263 ASKKRYIL
+263 
-271 PGQSLKSSFN
+271 
-281 LPSSKQTI
+281 SKQTI
-289 FFGSPGTGKS
+289 FYGSPGTGKS

-305 ILDGVK
+305 ILDGIK

-335 VMRKL
+335 VKTKVGKTDRVLSAEDLAAIYVRDVVPTEHLKTGHIEPRIKFGIEYCEYFGGSLAKYDINNVLALAGIELATGCIEDRVGMTYVKYGVSVGLKL
-340 SPAHQPDTIND
+340 DT
-351 YKELVDTLK
+351 
-360 EYLARKYI
+360 
-368 NWNNQK
+368 QK
-374 NYTNITTACALFGY
+374 NI
-388 DFHDSIIKME
+388 
-398 SSGEHSIVDL
+398 
-408 VSDAH
+408 
-413 MPGTTYDSVLRAGM
+413 GTITYD
-427 RIYQESSNQSL
+427 
-438 NSEISYSFVPQ
+438 FVPQ

-510 SNVLEGDAAEGIRE
+510 SDVLEGDAAEGIRD
-524 GKLSLPANL
+524 GKLRLPANL

-653 RDMGAKDSNP
+653 KDMGAKDSNP

-675 SFNSFFEMNSSGQI
+675 SFNSFFEMNSLGQI

>member
-1 MTIDITSFFFN
+1 MLPNLNELVNPIAEKIERFNMLDCALPTSFTSAVTTINRDSVQFGN
-12 SSIEGAT
+12 SSSCVT
-19 ATSAWG
+19 NRN
-25 TSIGQSKSKE
+25 GQ
-35 CRIEDEKPGVLE
+35 RIFLSNNWFYIAAILAPLHEPFYQYKK
-47 LLTGMLYKSVADKSR
+47 LLNQIVDK
-62 VDLSAGSQNREVLL
+62 EVLKQSDSERIRL
-76 CSLFDKIYINNQL
+76 AVNSRTDIDELDKEYL
-89 LEGQS
+89 LK
-94 FALILVR
+94 FALEPLWWNGGNSSTGGKTLDRNDALV
-101 ERSKSHDGRLLIS
+101 SAVLSIAKLVNASQS
-114 YPPYALVDGQP
+114 YVATLWEFFGEHPEYALLLNEASDNILSNSVSP
-125 INQSAI
+125 AKAI
-131 EAMSTK
+131 YAKE
-137 IGCSSNGC
+137 
-145 WFVHDISIR
+145 
-154 NQDELHFSSI
+154 
-164 VVDKDKPK
+164 
-172 IYTGTSRQRSEEWN
+172 
-186 NLVEIK
+186 
-192 REYTLEELGAILKDM
+192 
-207 YDNAESGKQIAMIY
+207 
-221 IFVFKYGEHLV
+221 
-232 DIYKS
+232 
-237 SEIIAAAGLNASY
+237 
-250 STEVDKAYNIYRF
+250 
-263 ASKKRYIL
+263 
-271 PGQSLKSSFN
+271 
-281 LPSSKQTI
+281 SKQTI
-289 FFGSPGTGKS
+289 FYGSPGTGKS

-335 VMRKL
+335 IKTKVGKTDRVLSAEDLAAIYVRDVVPTEHLKTGHIEPRIKFGIEYCEYFGGSLGKYDINNVLELAGIELATGCLEDRVGMTYVKYGVSVGLKL
-340 SPAHQPDTIND
+340 DT
-351 YKELVDTLK
+351 
-360 EYLARKYI
+360 
-368 NWNNQK
+368 QK
-374 NYTNITTACALFGY
+374 NT
-388 DFHDSIIKME
+388 
-398 SSGEHSIVDL
+398 
-408 VSDAH
+408 
-413 MPGTTYDSVLRAGM
+413 GTITYD
-427 RIYQESSNQSL
+427 
-438 NSEISYSFVPQ
+438 FVPQ
-449 VFTEAYVKAWQNPTE
+449 VFTEAYIKAWQNPTE

-510 SNVLEGDAAEGIRE
+510 SDVLEGEAAEGIRD

-653 RDMGAKDSNP
+653 KDMGAKDNNP

-675 SFNSFFEMNSSGQI
+675 SFNSFFEMNSFGQI

-713 ADAQDAAQA
+713 TDAQDAAQA

>member
-1 MTIDITSFFFN
+1 MLPNLNELVTPIAEKIERFKMLDCALPTSFTSTVSTINRDSVQFGNGSSCVTNRNGQRIFLSNNWFYIAAILAPLHEPFYQYKKLLNQIVDKEVLKQSDSERIRLAVNSRTDIDEQDKEYLLKFALEPLWWNGGN
-12 SSIEGAT
+12 SS
-19 ATSAWG
+19 
-25 TSIGQSKSKE
+25 
-35 CRIEDEKPGVLE
+35 
-47 LLTGMLYKSVADKSR
+47 TGGKTLDR
-62 VDLSAGSQNREVLL
+62 ND
-76 CSLFDKIYINNQL
+76 
-89 LEGQS
+89 
-94 FALILVR
+94 
-101 ERSKSHDGRLLIS
+101 
-114 YPPYALVDGQP
+114 ALVSAVLS
-125 INQSAI
+125 IAKLVNASQSYVAALW
-131 EAMSTK
+131 E
-137 IGCSSNGC
+137 
-145 WFVHDISIR
+145 F
-154 NQDELHFSSI
+154 F
-164 VVDKDKPK
+164 
-172 IYTGTSRQRSEEWN
+172 
-186 NLVEIK
+186 
-192 REYTLEELGAILKDM
+192 
-207 YDNAESGKQIAMIY
+207 
-221 IFVFKYGEHLV
+221 GEHPEYASLLNEAS
-232 DIYKS
+232 DNILSNSASSAKTIYAK
-237 SEIIAAAGLNASY
+237 E
-250 STEVDKAYNIYRF
+250 
-263 ASKKRYIL
+263 
-271 PGQSLKSSFN
+271 
-281 LPSSKQTI
+281 SKQTI

-299 WTVQND
+299 WTVQHNVLKD
-305 ILDGVK
+305 VK
-311 DDFIFRTTFHPDTDY
+311 DDYIFRTTFHPDTDY
-326 SAFVGCYKP
+326 STFVGCYKP
-335 VMRKL
+335 ISKYSSWGDPSISEAKLLDVFMRTEDETLYKGSIKARYWYEALIHAEDLRRLGIDAQTLSQKL
-340 SPAHQPDTIND
+340 KDKGFASTAYTN
-351 YKELVDTLK
+351 ELTSGIFKIYDWLK
-360 EYLARKYI
+360 ENSLI
-368 NWNNQK
+368 
-374 NYTNITTACALFGY
+374 G
-388 DFHDSIIKME
+388 
-398 SSGEHSIVDL
+398 
-408 VSDAH
+408 
-413 MPGTTYDSVLRAGM
+413 
-427 RIYQESSNQSL
+427 SNT
-438 NSEISYSFVPQ
+438 ISYNFEPQ
-449 VFTEAYVKAWQNPTE
+449 VFTLAYIKAWQNPTE

-510 SNVLEGDAAEGIRE
+510 SSVLEGDAAEGIRD

-623 WFVKTEEGAEE
+623 WFIKTEEGAEE

-653 RDMGAKDSNP
+653 KDMGAKDSNP

-675 SFNSFFEMNSSGQI
+675 SFNSFFEMNSFGQI

>member
-1 MTIDITSFFFN
+1 MLPNLYELVTPIAEKIERFKMLDCALPTSFTSAVSTINRDSVQFGN
-12 SSIEGAT
+12 SSSCVT
-19 ATSAWG
+19 NRN
-25 TSIGQSKSKE
+25 GQ
-35 CRIEDEKPGVLE
+35 RIFLSNNWFYIAAILAPLHEPFYQYKK
-47 LLTGMLYKSVADKSR
+47 LLNQIVDK
-62 VDLSAGSQNREVLL
+62 EVLKQSDSERIRL
-76 CSLFDKIYINNQL
+76 AVNSRTDIDEQDKEYL
-89 LEGQS
+89 LK
-94 FALILVR
+94 FALEPLWWNGGNSSTGGKTLDRNDALV
-101 ERSKSHDGRLLIS
+101 SAVLSIAKLVNASQS
-114 YPPYALVDGQP
+114 YVATLWEFFGEHPEYALLLNVASDN
-125 INQSAI
+125 ILNNSVSA
-131 EAMSTK
+131 TK
-137 IGCSSNGC
+137 A
-145 WFVHDISIR
+145 
-154 NQDELHFSSI
+154 
-164 VVDKDKPK
+164 
-172 IYTGTSRQRSEEWN
+172 IYAKE
-186 NLVEIK
+186 
-192 REYTLEELGAILKDM
+192 
-207 YDNAESGKQIAMIY
+207 
-221 IFVFKYGEHLV
+221 
-232 DIYKS
+232 
-237 SEIIAAAGLNASY
+237 
-250 STEVDKAYNIYRF
+250 
-263 ASKKRYIL
+263 
-271 PGQSLKSSFN
+271 
-281 LPSSKQTI
+281 SKQTI
-289 FFGSPGTGKS
+289 FYGSPGTGKS

-335 VMRKL
+335 IKTKVEKTRRVLSAEDLAAIYVRDVVPTEHLKTGHIEPRIKFGIEYCEYFGGSLGKYDINNVLELAGIELATGCIEDRVGMTYVKYGVSVGLKL
-340 SPAHQPDTIND
+340 DA
-351 YKELVDTLK
+351 
-360 EYLARKYI
+360 
-368 NWNNQK
+368 QK
-374 NYTNITTACALFGY
+374 NT
-388 DFHDSIIKME
+388 
-398 SSGEHSIVDL
+398 
-408 VSDAH
+408 
-413 MPGTTYDSVLRAGM
+413 GTITYD
-427 RIYQESSNQSL
+427 
-438 NSEISYSFVPQ
+438 FVPQ
-449 VFTEAYVKAWQNPTE
+449 VFTEAYIKAWQNPTE

-510 SNVLEGDAAEGIRE
+510 SDVLEGDAAEGIRD
-524 GKLSLPANL
+524 GKLRLPANL

-653 RDMGAKDSNP
+653 KDMGAKDSNP

-669 GKNVVM
+669 GKNVVI
-675 SFNSFFEMNSSGQI
+675 SFNSFFEMNSLGQI

>member
-1 MTIDITSFFFN
+1 MLPNLNELVTPIAEKIERFKMLDCALPTSFTSAVSTINRDSVQFGN
-12 SSIEGAT
+12 SSSCVT
-19 ATSAWG
+19 NRN
-25 TSIGQSKSKE
+25 GQ
-35 CRIEDEKPGVLE
+35 RIFLSNNWFYIAAILAPLHEPFYQYKK
-47 LLTGMLYKSVADKSR
+47 LLNQIVDK
-62 VDLSAGSQNREVLL
+62 EVLKQSDSERIRL
-76 CSLFDKIYINNQL
+76 AVNSRTDIDEQDKEYL
-89 LEGQS
+89 LK
-94 FALILVR
+94 FALEPLWWNGGNSSTGGKTLDRNDALV
-101 ERSKSHDGRLLIS
+101 SAVLSIAKLVNASQS
-114 YPPYALVDGQP
+114 YVATLWEFFGEHPEYALLLNVASDN
-125 INQSAI
+125 ILNNSVSA
-131 EAMSTK
+131 TK
-137 IGCSSNGC
+137 A
-145 WFVHDISIR
+145 
-154 NQDELHFSSI
+154 
-164 VVDKDKPK
+164 
-172 IYTGTSRQRSEEWN
+172 IYAKE
-186 NLVEIK
+186 
-192 REYTLEELGAILKDM
+192 
-207 YDNAESGKQIAMIY
+207 
-221 IFVFKYGEHLV
+221 
-232 DIYKS
+232 
-237 SEIIAAAGLNASY
+237 
-250 STEVDKAYNIYRF
+250 
-263 ASKKRYIL
+263 
-271 PGQSLKSSFN
+271 
-281 LPSSKQTI
+281 SKQTI
-289 FFGSPGTGKS
+289 FYGSPGTGKS

-335 VMRKL
+335 IKKKVENTKRVLSAEDLAAIYVRDVVPTEHLKTGHIEPRIKFGIEYCEYFGGSLGKYDINNVLELAGIELATGCIEDRVGMTYVKYGVSVGLKL
-340 SPAHQPDTIND
+340 DA
-351 YKELVDTLK
+351 
-360 EYLARKYI
+360 
-368 NWNNQK
+368 QK
-374 NYTNITTACALFGY
+374 NT
-388 DFHDSIIKME
+388 
-398 SSGEHSIVDL
+398 
-408 VSDAH
+408 
-413 MPGTTYDSVLRAGM
+413 GTITYD
-427 RIYQESSNQSL
+427 
-438 NSEISYSFVPQ
+438 FVPQ
-449 VFTEAYVKAWQNPTE
+449 VFTEAYIKAWQNPTE

-510 SNVLEGDAAEGIRE
+510 SNVLEGDAAEGIRD

-584 KYGTTIDAGDY
+584 KYGTPIDAGDY

-653 RDMGAKDSNP
+653 KDMGAKDSNP

-675 SFNSFFEMNSSGQI
+675 SFNSFFEMNSFGQI

>member
-62 VDLSAGSQNREVLL
+62 VDLSAGSPNREVLL
-76 CSLFDKIYINNQL
+76 CSLFDKVYINNQL
-89 LEGQS
+89 LEGHS
-94 FALILVR
+94 FVLIMVR

-114 YPPYALVDGQP
+114 YPPYAIVDGNP
-125 INQSAI
+125 INQFAI
-131 EAMSTK
+131 DAMATN
-137 IGCSSNGC
+137 IGCTSDGC

-172 IYTGTSRQRSEEWN
+172 VYTGTSKQRSEEWN
-186 NLVEIK
+186 NLVEVK
-192 REYTLEELGAILKDM
+192 REYTLPELGAILKDM
-207 YDNAESGKQIAMIY
+207 YDNAESGKQVAMIY

-237 SEIIAAAGLNASY
+237 SELIAAAGLNASY
-250 STEVDKAYNIYRF
+250 YAEVDKAYNIYRF
-263 ASKKRYIL
+263 AAKKRYIL
-271 PGQSLKSSFN
+271 PGQSAKSSTN

-289 FFGSPGTGKS
+289 FYGSPGTGKS

-311 DDFIFRTTFHPDTDY
+311 DDFTFRTTFHPDTDY

-335 VMRKL
+335 VKTKVGKTGRVL
-340 SPAHQPDTIND
+340 SAEDLAAIYVRDVVPTEHLKTGHIEPRIKFGIEYCEYFGGSLGKYDINNVL
-351 YKELVDTLK
+351 ELAGIELATGCIEDRVGMTYVKYGVSVGLK
-360 EYLARKYI
+360 IDA
-368 NWNNQK
+368 QK
-374 NYTNITTACALFGY
+374 NT
-388 DFHDSIIKME
+388 
-398 SSGEHSIVDL
+398 
-408 VSDAH
+408 
-413 MPGTTYDSVLRAGM
+413 GTITYD
-427 RIYQESSNQSL
+427 
-438 NSEISYSFVPQ
+438 FVPQ
-449 VFTEAYVKAWQNPTE
+449 VFTEAYIKAWQNPTE

-510 SNVLEGDAAEGIRE
+510 SDVLEGDAAEGIRD
-524 GKLSLPANL
+524 GKLRLPANL

-653 RDMGAKDSNP
+653 KDMGAKDSNP

-675 SFNSFFEMNSSGQI
+675 SFNSFFEMNSLGQI

>member
-1 MTIDITSFFFN
+1 MLPNLNELVTPIAEKIERFKMLDCALPTSFTSTVSTINRDRVQFGN
-12 SSIEGAT
+12 SSSCVT
-19 ATSAWG
+19 NRN
-25 TSIGQSKSKE
+25 GQ
-35 CRIEDEKPGVLE
+35 RIFLSNNWFYIAAILAPLHEPFYQYKK
-47 LLTGMLYKSVADKSR
+47 LLNQIVDK
-62 VDLSAGSQNREVLL
+62 EVLKQSDSERIRL
-76 CSLFDKIYINNQL
+76 AVNSRTDIDKQDKEYL
-89 LEGQS
+89 LK
-94 FALILVR
+94 FALEPLWWNGGNSSTGGKTLDR
-101 ERSKSHDGRLLIS
+101 ND
-114 YPPYALVDGQP
+114 ALVSAVLS
-125 INQSAI
+125 IAKLVNASQSYVA
-131 EAMSTK
+131 
-137 IGCSSNGC
+137 
-145 WFVHDISIR
+145 
-154 NQDELHFSSI
+154 
-164 VVDKDKPK
+164 
-172 IYTGTSRQRSEEWN
+172 
-186 NLVEIK
+186 
-192 REYTLEELGAILKDM
+192 TLWE
-207 YDNAESGKQIAMIY
+207 
-221 IFVFKYGEHLV
+221 FFGEHPEYASLLNEAS
-232 DIYKS
+232 DNILSNSASSAKTIYAK
-237 SEIIAAAGLNASY
+237 E
-250 STEVDKAYNIYRF
+250 
-263 ASKKRYIL
+263 
-271 PGQSLKSSFN
+271 
-281 LPSSKQTI
+281 SKQTI

-299 WTVQND
+299 WTVQHNVLKD
-305 ILDGVK
+305 VK
-311 DDFIFRTTFHPDTDY
+311 DDYIFRTTFHPDTDY
-326 SAFVGCYKP
+326 STFVGCYKP
-335 VMRKL
+335 ISKYSSWGDPSISEAKLLDIFMRTEDETLYKGSIKARYWYEALIHAEDLRRLGIDAQTLSQKL
-340 SPAHQPDTIND
+340 KDKGFASTAYTN
-351 YKELVDTLK
+351 ELTSGIFKIYDWLK
-360 EYLARKYI
+360 ENSLI
-368 NWNNQK
+368 
-374 NYTNITTACALFGY
+374 G
-388 DFHDSIIKME
+388 
-398 SSGEHSIVDL
+398 
-408 VSDAH
+408 
-413 MPGTTYDSVLRAGM
+413 
-427 RIYQESSNQSL
+427 SNT
-438 NSEISYSFVPQ
+438 ISYNFEPQ
-449 VFTEAYVKAWQNPTE
+449 VFTLAYIKAWQNPTE

-510 SNVLEGDAAEGIRE
+510 SSVLEGDAAEGIRD

-653 RDMGAKDSNP
+653 KDMGAKDSNP

-675 SFNSFFEMNSSGQI
+675 SFNSFFEMNSLGQI
-689 VENIGVLHT
+689 VENSGVLHT

>member
-1 MTIDITSFFFN
+1 MFYEHVQKLVVNSRRISAENLPFTGNISELKKGFPQDYRGLEVRVGFGQGNWADVTWIGFLDSGQTIQKGIYPVYLYYRDRDI
-12 SSIEGAT
+12 
-19 ATSAWG
+19 
-25 TSIGQSKSKE
+25 
-35 CRIEDEKPGVLE
+35 
-47 LLTGMLYKSVADKSR
+47 
-62 VDLSAGSQNREVLL
+62 
-76 CSLFDKIYINNQL
+76 
-89 LEGQS
+89 
-94 FALILVR
+94 LILAYGV
-101 ERSKSHDGRLLIS
+101 
-114 YPPYALVDGQP
+114 
-125 INQSAI
+125 SATFKPDVMWPDLG
-131 EAMSTK
+131 AVS
-137 IGCSSNGC
+137 
-145 WFVHDISIR
+145 V
-154 NQDELHFSSI
+154 
-164 VVDKDKPK
+164 KD
-172 IYTGTSRQRSEEWN
+172 YFAQN
-186 NLVEIK
+186 NLPPIRKYPFSLVFK
-192 REYTLEELGAILKDM
+192 AYHLKGAITMTSQYDRDLDILIDYYKDVM
-207 YDNAESGKQIAMIY
+207 NAQKNEQNQAEETKTHNSLDSKCMQS
-221 IFVFKYGEHLV
+221 IFY
-232 DIYKS
+232 
-237 SEIIAAAGLNASY
+237 
-250 STEVDKAYNIYRF
+250 
-263 ASKKRYIL
+263 
-271 PGQSLKSSFN
+271 
-281 LPSSKQTI
+281 
-289 FFGSPGTGKS
+289 GSPGTGKS
-299 WTVQND
+299 WTVQHNVLKD
-305 ILDGVK
+305 VK
-311 DDFIFRTTFHPDTDY
+311 EDYIFRTTFHPDTDY

-335 VMRKL
+335 IKTNVEKTRRVLSAEDLAAIYVRDVVPTEHLKTGHIEPRIKFGIEYCEYFGGSLGKYDINNVLELAGIELATGCIEDRVGMTYVKYGVSVGLKL
-340 SPAHQPDTIND
+340 NA
-351 YKELVDTLK
+351 
-360 EYLARKYI
+360 
-368 NWNNQK
+368 QK
-374 NYTNITTACALFGY
+374 NT
-388 DFHDSIIKME
+388 
-398 SSGEHSIVDL
+398 
-408 VSDAH
+408 
-413 MPGTTYDSVLRAGM
+413 GTITYD
-427 RIYQESSNQSL
+427 
-438 NSEISYSFVPQ
+438 FVPQ
-449 VFTEAYVKAWQNPTE
+449 VFTEAYIKAWQNPTE

-510 SNVLEGDAAEGIRE
+510 SDVLEGDAAEGIRD
-524 GKLSLPANL
+524 GKLRLPANL

-567 ADKSR
+567 VDKSR

-653 RDMGAKDSNP
+653 KDMGAKDSNP

-675 SFNSFFEMNSSGQI
+675 PFNSFFEMNSFGQI

-713 ADAQDAAQA
+713 ADAQDTAQA

>member
-1 MTIDITSFFFN
+1 MLPNLNELVNPIAEKIERFNMLDCALPTSFTSAVTTINRDSVQFGN
-12 SSIEGAT
+12 SSSCVT
-19 ATSAWG
+19 NRN
-25 TSIGQSKSKE
+25 GQ
-35 CRIEDEKPGVLE
+35 RIFLSNNWFYIAAILAPLHEPFYQYKK
-47 LLTGMLYKSVADKSR
+47 LLNQIVDK
-62 VDLSAGSQNREVLL
+62 EVLKQSDSERIRL
-76 CSLFDKIYINNQL
+76 AVNSRTDIDELDKEYL
-89 LEGQS
+89 LK
-94 FALILVR
+94 FALEPLWWNGGNSSTGGKTLDRNDALV
-101 ERSKSHDGRLLIS
+101 SAVLSIAKLVNASQS
-114 YPPYALVDGQP
+114 YVATLWEFFGEHPEYALLLNEASDNILSNSVSP
-125 INQSAI
+125 AKAI
-131 EAMSTK
+131 YAKE
-137 IGCSSNGC
+137 
-145 WFVHDISIR
+145 
-154 NQDELHFSSI
+154 
-164 VVDKDKPK
+164 
-172 IYTGTSRQRSEEWN
+172 
-186 NLVEIK
+186 
-192 REYTLEELGAILKDM
+192 
-207 YDNAESGKQIAMIY
+207 
-221 IFVFKYGEHLV
+221 
-232 DIYKS
+232 
-237 SEIIAAAGLNASY
+237 
-250 STEVDKAYNIYRF
+250 
-263 ASKKRYIL
+263 
-271 PGQSLKSSFN
+271 
-281 LPSSKQTI
+281 SKQTI
-289 FFGSPGTGKS
+289 FYGSPGTGKS

-335 VMRKL
+335 IKTKVGKTDRVLSAEDLAAIYVRDVVPTEHLKTGHIEPRIKFGIEYCEYFGGSLGKYDINNVLEFAGIELATGCLEDRVGMTYVKYGVSVGLKL
-340 SPAHQPDTIND
+340 DTP
-351 YKELVDTLK
+351 
-360 EYLARKYI
+360 
-368 NWNNQK
+368 K
-374 NYTNITTACALFGY
+374 NT
-388 DFHDSIIKME
+388 
-398 SSGEHSIVDL
+398 
-408 VSDAH
+408 
-413 MPGTTYDSVLRAGM
+413 GTITYD
-427 RIYQESSNQSL
+427 
-438 NSEISYSFVPQ
+438 FVPQ
-449 VFTEAYVKAWQNPTE
+449 VFTEAYIKAWQNPTE

-510 SNVLEGDAAEGIRE
+510 SDVLEGDAAEGIRD

-653 RDMGAKDSNP
+653 KDMGAKDNNP
-663 FTIKVD
+663 FTIKMD

-675 SFNSFFEMNSSGQI
+675 SFNSFFEMNSLGQI

-713 ADAQDAAQA
+713 TDAQDAAQA

>member
-1 MTIDITSFFFN
+1 MLPNLNELVTPIAEKIERFKMLDCALPTSFTSAVSTINRDSVQFGN
-12 SSIEGAT
+12 SSSCVT
-19 ATSAWG
+19 NRN
-25 TSIGQSKSKE
+25 GQRIFLSNNWFYIAAILAPLHEPFYQYKKSLNQ
-35 CRIEDEKPGVLE
+35 IV
-47 LLTGMLYKSVADKSR
+47 DK
-62 VDLSAGSQNREVLL
+62 EVLKQSDSERIRL
-76 CSLFDKIYINNQL
+76 AVNSRTDIDEQDKEYL
-89 LEGQS
+89 LK
-94 FALILVR
+94 FALEPLWWNGGNSSTGGKTLDRNDALV
-101 ERSKSHDGRLLIS
+101 SAVLSIAKLVNASQS
-114 YPPYALVDGQP
+114 YVATLWEFFGEHPEYALLLNVASDN
-125 INQSAI
+125 ILNNSVSA
-131 EAMSTK
+131 TK
-137 IGCSSNGC
+137 A
-145 WFVHDISIR
+145 
-154 NQDELHFSSI
+154 
-164 VVDKDKPK
+164 
-172 IYTGTSRQRSEEWN
+172 IYTKE
-186 NLVEIK
+186 
-192 REYTLEELGAILKDM
+192 
-207 YDNAESGKQIAMIY
+207 
-221 IFVFKYGEHLV
+221 
-232 DIYKS
+232 
-237 SEIIAAAGLNASY
+237 
-250 STEVDKAYNIYRF
+250 
-263 ASKKRYIL
+263 
-271 PGQSLKSSFN
+271 
-281 LPSSKQTI
+281 SKQTI
-289 FFGSPGTGKS
+289 FYGSPGTGKS

-335 VMRKL
+335 IKTKVENTKRVLSAEDLAAIYVRDVVPTEHLKTGHIEPRIKFGIEYCEYFGGSLGKYDINNVLELAGIELATGCIEDRVGMTYVKYGVSVGLKL
-340 SPAHQPDTIND
+340 DA
-351 YKELVDTLK
+351 
-360 EYLARKYI
+360 
-368 NWNNQK
+368 QK
-374 NYTNITTACALFGY
+374 NT
-388 DFHDSIIKME
+388 
-398 SSGEHSIVDL
+398 
-408 VSDAH
+408 
-413 MPGTTYDSVLRAGM
+413 GTITYD
-427 RIYQESSNQSL
+427 
-438 NSEISYSFVPQ
+438 FVPQ
-449 VFTEAYVKAWQNPTE
+449 VFTEAYIKAWQNPTE

-510 SNVLEGDAAEGIRE
+510 SNVLEGDAAEGIRD

-653 RDMGAKDSNP
+653 KDMGAKDSNP

-675 SFNSFFEMNSSGQI
+675 SFNSFFEMNSFGQI

>member
-1 MTIDITSFFFN
+1 MIIDITSFFFN

-47 LLTGMLYKSVADKSR
+47 LLTGMLYKSLADKSR

-94 FALILVR
+94 FVLILVR

-137 IGCSSNGC
+137 IGCNSNGC

-172 IYTGTSRQRSEEWN
+172 IYTGTSKQRSEEWN

-192 REYTLEELGAILKDM
+192 REYTLEELGTILKDM
-207 YDNAESGKQIAMIY
+207 YDNAESGKQVAMIY

-271 PGQSLKSSFN
+271 PGQSLKSPAN

-326 SAFVGCYKP
+326 SSFVGCYKP
-335 VMRKL
+335 IKTKVGKIDRVLSAEDLAAIYVRDVVPTEHLKTGHIEPRIKFGIEYCEYFGGSLGKYDINNVLELAGIELATGCLEDRVGMTYVKYGVSVGLKL
-340 SPAHQPDTIND
+340 DTS
-351 YKELVDTLK
+351 
-360 EYLARKYI
+360 
-368 NWNNQK
+368 K
-374 NYTNITTACALFGY
+374 NT
-388 DFHDSIIKME
+388 
-398 SSGEHSIVDL
+398 
-408 VSDAH
+408 
-413 MPGTTYDSVLRAGM
+413 GTITYD
-427 RIYQESSNQSL
+427 
-438 NSEISYSFVPQ
+438 FVPQ

-510 SNVLEGDAAEGIRE
+510 SNVLEGDAAEGIRD

-595 EYDWTEFLEKI
+595 EYDWTEFLDKI

-653 RDMGAKDSNP
+653 KDMGAKDCNP

-675 SFNSFFEMNSSGQI
+675 SFNSFFEMNSLGQI

>member
-1 MTIDITSFFFN
+1 MFYHYVKKLVENSRRISAENLQFTGNISKLKRGFPNEYKGLEVRVGFGQGNWADVTWIGFLETGQTIQKGIYPVYLYYRDRDVLILAYGVSATYKPDIMWPDCGAVSVKDYFIQNHFPPIKKYPFSLVYKAYHLMGSEAITS
-12 SSIEGAT
+12 E
-19 ATSAWG
+19 
-25 TSIGQSKSKE
+25 
-35 CRIEDEKPGVLE
+35 
-47 LLTGMLYKSVADKSR
+47 Y
-62 VDLSAGSQNREVLL
+62 DLDL
-76 CSLFDKIYINNQL
+76 D
-89 LEGQS
+89 
-94 FALILVR
+94 
-101 ERSKSHDGRLLIS
+101 
-114 YPPYALVDGQP
+114 ALVD
-125 INQSAI
+125 
-131 EAMSTK
+131 
-137 IGCSSNGC
+137 
-145 WFVHDISIR
+145 
-154 NQDELHFSSI
+154 
-164 VVDKDKPK
+164 
-172 IYTGTSRQRSEEWN
+172 Y
-186 NLVEIK
+186 
-192 REYTLEELGAILKDM
+192 
-207 YDNAESGKQIAMIY
+207 
-221 IFVFKYGEHLV
+221 
-232 DIYKS
+232 YKS
-237 SEIIAAAGLNASY
+237 IMGMSVIELNHELDA
-250 STEVDKAYNIYRF
+250 
-263 ASKKRYIL
+263 KKQCQTV
-271 PGQSLKSSFN
+271 PQCM
-281 LPSSKQTI
+281 QTI

-335 VMRKL
+335 VKTKVGKTGRVLSAEDLAAIYVRDVVPTEHLKTGHIEPRIKFGIEYCEYFGGSLGKYDINNVLELAGIELATGCIEDRVGMTYVKYGVSVGLKL
-340 SPAHQPDTIND
+340 DASKNIGTI
-351 YKELVDTLK
+351 
-360 EYLARKYI
+360 
-368 NWNNQK
+368 
-374 NYTNITTACALFGY
+374 
-388 DFHDSIIKME
+388 
-398 SSGEHSIVDL
+398 
-408 VSDAH
+408 
-413 MPGTTYDSVLRAGM
+413 TYD
-427 RIYQESSNQSL
+427 
-438 NSEISYSFVPQ
+438 FVPQ
-449 VFTEAYVKAWQNPTE
+449 VFTEAYVKAWQNPSE

-510 SNVLEGDAAEGIRE
+510 SNVLEGDAAEGIRD

-653 RDMGAKDSNP
+653 KDMGAKDSNP

-675 SFNSFFEMNSSGQI
+675 SFNSFFEMNSLGQI

-713 ADAQDAAQA
+713 ADVQDAAQA